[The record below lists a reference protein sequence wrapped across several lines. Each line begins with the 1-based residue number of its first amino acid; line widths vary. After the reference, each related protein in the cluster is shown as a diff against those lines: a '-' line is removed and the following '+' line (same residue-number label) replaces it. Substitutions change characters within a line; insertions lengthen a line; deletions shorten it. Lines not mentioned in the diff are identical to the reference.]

1 MKFFVGRIVLW
12 AFYLFG
18 AAFSVALAPAAVAQH
33 RAAPILIDARQSPG
47 PAKSLPFLVGGTSP
61 DGHVLCA
68 NQRYLTFDGQPW
80 FPVMG
85 EFHFA
90 RYPESDWEEEI
101 LKMKAGGVNIV
112 STYVFWIYHE
122 EVEGQFDWSGRRDLR
137 RFFALCAKHGL
148 YVWLRV
154 GPWAHGE
161 VRNGGLPDWLLKAG
175 VTRQDDPEYL
185 RFVAKF
191 YGQISEQVRGQFW
204 KDGGPI
210 IGVQIENE
218 YNLRG
223 PGKGAQHMLTLLR
236 LAKDA
241 GLDAPF
247 YTATGWDDA
256 DVPAQQFLPVFSGYA
271 DGFWKRNVGKAP
283 PSPDYFFTT
292 IRGDENVGDD
302 LHSKRPDIDKRFAAL
317 PFLTAEMGS
326 GMEQSYHRRP
336 LMSADDSAAMVLVK
350 LGSGVTMYGYYMFH
364 GGTNP
369 DGKLTTLQE
378 SQATGYPND
387 VPAKSYDFQAPLG
400 EFGQMRPLYGELKE
414 FNFFLNDFGSM
425 LAPMPAYFP
434 QRMPKNLR
442 DTRTV
447 RVAAR
452 VLNDHGFV
460 FINNYERNYPL
471 AEHKN
476 FQVRIKTG
484 AREFLL
490 PRHPVDIPSGAFA
503 IWPMN
508 FDLSGTD
515 LEYATAQLM
524 CRLREP
530 DTYVFFSW
538 PGVAPEFVF
547 TPKAGET
554 IEAPE
559 AHVMNEASSVVVDQ
573 IRPGADV
580 AIHIRHAS
588 GAVTQI
594 LVLPRAI
601 AETLWK
607 SRVAGQERLV
617 TSTADVYFD
626 GDKIHLNTTD
636 VAQLSFGMFPAASEV
651 PEGFS
656 AGGPQGIF
664 ARLAERIEPVHVAAR
679 VEKVRDAGARAQV
692 AMGREVAT
700 APGEAAFADA
710 AKWTIQVP
718 PVAGLGVK
726 SAYLRIVYQGDVA
739 RLYDH
744 GKLIDDDFYKGTPW
758 EIGLSSITVQD
769 PDPTL
774 ELSILPLPK
783 NAPIYLPP
791 GAAPEFSAS
800 GQVAKLDQVAIVPE
814 YQAVATVKP

>member
-1 MKFFVGRIVLW
+1 MKFRAGRIFLL
-12 AFYLFG
+12 ALYFSG
-18 AAFSVALAPAAVAQH
+18 ATSFVTLAPAAVAQH
-33 RAAPILIDARQSPG
+33 RVSPILIDARQSPG
-47 PAKSLPFLVGGTSP
+47 PAEPLPFLVGGSAP
-61 DGHVLCA
+61 DGHVLSA

-137 RFFALCAKHGL
+137 RFFAVCAKHGM

-185 RFVAKF
+185 RHVARF
-191 YGQISEQVRGQFW
+191 YGQIGEQVSGQFW

-210 IGVQIENE
+210 VGVQIENE

-223 PGKGAQHMLTLLR
+223 PGKGAQHMLTLLQ

-256 DVPAQQFLPVFSGYA
+256 DVPRRQFLPVFSGYA
-271 DGFWKRNVGKAP
+271 DGFWKRNVDKAP

-302 LHSKRPDIDKRFAAL
+302 LHSKRPDIDRRFAAF

-336 LMSADDSAAMVLVK
+336 LMSADDSAAMVLAK

-414 FNFFLNDFGSM
+414 FNFFLNEFGPM

-434 QRMPKNLR
+434 HRMPKNLR
-442 DTRTV
+442 DTETV
-447 RVAAR
+447 RVSAR
-452 VLNDHGFV
+452 ARNDRGFL

-476 FQVRIKTG
+476 FQVRLKT
-484 AREFLL
+484 RTKEFLL
-490 PRHPVDIPSGAFA
+490 PRHPVDIPSGVFT
-503 IWPMN
+503 IWPVN

-524 CRLREP
+524 CRLPQP

-547 TPKAGET
+547 AQKEGET

-559 AHVMNEASSVVVDQ
+559 AHVTHDRGRVVIDQ
-573 IRPGADV
+573 ISLGVNV
-580 AIHIRHAS
+580 AIRIQHS
-588 GAVTQI
+588 GGRVTQI
-594 LVLPRAI
+594 LVLPRAR
-601 AETLWK
+601 AATLWE

-617 TSTADVYFD
+617 MSAADVYFD
-626 GDKIHLNTTD
+626 GDEIHLSTTD
-636 VAQLSFGMFPAASEV
+636 PTQLSFGMFPAASEV
-651 PEGFS
+651 PDGFS
-656 AGGPQGIF
+656 VGDSQGIF
-664 ARLAERIEPVHVAAR
+664 ARLFQRVDPVHVGAQ
-679 VEKVRDAGARAQV
+679 VEKVRDAGARTQV

-718 PVAGLGVK
+718 PVTGAGVK
-726 SAYLRIVYQGDVA
+726 SAFLRIVYQGDVA

-758 EIGLSSITVQD
+758 EIGLRAITGKD

-774 ELSILPLPK
+774 ELSILPLPR

-791 GAAPEFSAS
+791 GAEPEFSAS
-800 GQVAKLDQVAIVPE
+800 GQVAKLDEVVVVPE
-814 YQAVATVKP
+814 YEAVATVEP

>member
-1 MKFFVGRIVLW
+1 MFLL
-12 AFYLFG
+12 ALYLLG
-18 AAFSVALAPAAVAQH
+18 ATSSLALAPVALAQH
-33 RAAPILIDARQSPG
+33 RSSPMLIDARQSPG
-47 PAKSLPFLVGGTSP
+47 PAEPLPFLVGGAAP
-61 DGHVLCA
+61 DGHVLSA

-101 LKMKAGGVNIV
+101 LKMKAGGVDIV

-122 EVEGQFDWSGRRDLR
+122 EVEGKFDWSGRRDLR
-137 RFFALCAKHGL
+137 RFLALCAKHGM

-175 VTRQDDPEYL
+175 VTRQDDPAYL
-185 RFVAKF
+185 RYVAKF
-191 YGQISEQVRGQFW
+191 YGQVGEQVHGQFW

-223 PGKGAQHMLTLLR
+223 PGEGAQHMLTLLK
-236 LAKDA
+236 LAKEA

-256 DVPAQQFLPVFSGYA
+256 DVPAQQFLPVFGGYA
-271 DGFWKRNVGKAP
+271 DGFWKRSVAQAP
-283 PSPDYFFTT
+283 PSPNYFFTT
-292 IRGDENVGDD
+292 IRGDENVADD
-302 LHSKRPDIDKRFAAL
+302 LHSKRPDIDKRFAAF

-336 LMSADDSAAMVLVK
+336 LMSADDTAAMVLVK

-369 DGKLTTLQE
+369 DGKLTMLQE

-400 EFGQMRPLYGELKE
+400 EFGQMRPVYGELKE
-414 FNFFLNDFGSM
+414 FNFFLNDFGAV
-425 LAPMPAYFP
+425 LAPTAAYFP
-434 QRMPKNLR
+434 QRTPKNLR
-442 DTRTV
+442 DTQT
-447 RVAAR
+447 AR
-452 VLNDHGFV
+452 VSARVQSDRGFL

-476 FQVRIKTG
+476 FQVRLKT
-484 AREFLL
+484 ATREFLL
-490 PRHPVDIPSGAFA
+490 PRHPVDIPSGVFT
-503 IWPMN
+503 IWPVN
-508 FDLSGTD
+508 LDLSGTD

-524 CRLREP
+524 CRLPQP

-547 TPKAGET
+547 AQKDGET
-554 IEAPE
+554 IEAPQ
-559 AHVMNEASSVVVDQ
+559 AHIVHEGARVVVDQ
-573 IRPGADV
+573 IHDGADV
-580 AIHIRHAS
+580 GIRIRHAS

-594 LVLPRAI
+594 LVLPRAM
-601 AETLWK
+601 AATLWK
-607 SRVAGQERLV
+607 GRVAGQERLL
-617 TSTADVYFD
+617 TSTADIYFD
-626 GDKIHLNTTD
+626 ADKIHLLTTD
-636 VAQLSFGMFPAASEV
+636 PAQLSFGIYPPASEV

-656 AGGPQGIF
+656 ADGAQGIF
-664 ARLAERIEPVHVAAR
+664 ARFIERVDPVHVGAK
-679 VEKVRDAGARAQV
+679 VEKVREAGRRGQI

-700 APGEAAFADA
+700 VPGEAAFADA

-718 PVAGLGVK
+718 PVAGRGVK
-726 SAYLRIVYQGDVA
+726 RAFLRIVYQGDIA

-758 EIGLSSITVQD
+758 EIGLSAIATRD
-769 PDPTL
+769 PCPTL
-774 ELSILPLPK
+774 QLSILPLPQ

-791 GAAPEFSAS
+791 GAEPAFSEG
-800 GQVAKLDQVAIVPE
+800 GQVAKLDGVTVVPE
-814 YQAVATVKP
+814 YEAVATLKP